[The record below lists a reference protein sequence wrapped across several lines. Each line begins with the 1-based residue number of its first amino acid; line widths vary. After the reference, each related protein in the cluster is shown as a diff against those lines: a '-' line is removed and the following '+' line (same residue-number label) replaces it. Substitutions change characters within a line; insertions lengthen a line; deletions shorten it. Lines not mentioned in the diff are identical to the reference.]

1 MVSKEHFKDNLI
13 TDSCIIDNVHEL
25 FVSVYLSYCM
35 DLEKSLHGEG
45 IVVLLGLGQSSFTL

>member
-25 FVSVYLSYCM
+25 FVSVYLVYCM
-35 DLEKSLHGEG
+35 DLEKSLDDRK
-45 IVVLLGLGQSSFTL
+45 IKSLTTTY